1 MTKRQTDL
9 FPELSS
15 DKKYVSDYPK
25 LVAEWH
31 PTKNGDKYPDDY
43 LHGSHTKVWWQ
54 CTEDK
59 SHEWYASPD
68 QMLASNRNGY
78 CPHCRKDNPS
88 K

>member
-1 MTKRQTDL
+1 MGKRATKEFNL
-9 FPELSS
+9 ALSFPSL
-15 DKKYVSDYPK
+15 VS
-25 LVAEWH
+25 EWH
-31 PTKNGDKYPDDY
+31 PTKNKLNPEDY
-43 LHGSHTKVWWQ
+43 LPSSHFKVWWQ

-78 CPHCRKDNPS
+78 CPHCRKEKPS